1 MGTARELGVN
11 SVTSGATS
19 VVAEVA
25 VYLVESSKGMVSI
38 QHLPVKADR
47 ILVVVL
53 GQFRFAEDSIDDQAE
68 ILYCT
73 DFRGAALN
81 SIANKILVFCQSSR
95 IKLVFTDDTFNESSF
110 VIQKKISSK
119 NPKLILIDHYRD
131 SGLTYKDQYCIRAL
145 VRFRH
150 PLARHWRE
158 FRPIKFSNGAIGYR
172 LALNFD
178 QIEYYRGHTEKI
190 KKKSIDA
197 EVVILI
203 PLHHSPY
210 YSAYL
215 GLIDALLQ
223 RVANE
228 VKHGWQKAPR
238 LAHKMHPRC
247 SQPDVQALAP
257 YQNIA
262 RTTQLASPT
271 PLEFYDLSD
280 KIVVNLDSSIGNP
293 CGARILLM
301 ARYFG
306 HTAEEASN
314 MSGEPCEDT
323 MKLEQ
328 VLGLVSGS
336 TTS

>member
-1 MGTARELGVN
+1 M
-11 SVTSGATS
+11 TSGATS
-19 VVAEVA
+19 VSAEVA
-25 VYLVESSKGMVSI
+25 VYLVESSKGLVSI
-38 QHLPVKADR
+38 QHLPVKAAR

-53 GQFRFAEDSIDDQAE
+53 GQFRFTENSIDDQAE

-73 DFRGAALN
+73 DFRGASIN
-81 SIANKILVFCQSSR
+81 DIANKILDFCQSSR
-95 IKLVFTDDTFNESSF
+95 IKLVFTDDTFNESSY
-110 VIQKKISSK
+110 VIQQKLSPK
-119 NPKLILIDHYRD
+119 NPKLILIDHCRD

-150 PLARHWRE
+150 PLARHWRK
-158 FRPIKFSNGAIGYR
+158 FRAIKFSNGAIGYR
-172 LALNFD
+172 LKLNFD
-178 QIEYYRGHTEKI
+178 KTEYFCGHTEKI
-190 KKKSIDA
+190 KRKPIDA
-197 EVVILI
+197 EVIILI

-215 GLIDALLQ
+215 GLIDTILQ
-223 RVANE
+223 RVSND
-228 VKHGWQKAPR
+228 VRNGWQKNHR

-247 SQPDVQALAP
+247 SQHDVQAMAP

-262 RTTQLASPT
+262 RTTQLAAPT

-323 MKLEQ
+323 MELEQ